1 MQDLEERIEGNNVL
15 PFLSLSQTMKSLDCS
30 RSFLYS
36 LIYNGTL
43 TPKHIGKK
51 PYFMV
56 EDIVALLEEKT
67 VALN

>member
-1 MQDLEERIEGNNVL
+1 MDLQERIDGKNVL
-15 PFLSLSQTMKSLDCS
+15 PFLSLSQTMKALDCS

-36 LIYNGTL
+36 LIYDGTL
-43 TPKHIGKK
+43 KPKHIGKK

-56 EDIVALLEEKT
+56 KDIVGLLEEKT